1 MALHA
6 VYVPKENSA
15 ALIMQIPLSVLIATK
30 VLTLQQ
36 KDKRF
41 VLLVSRVNIKLLL
54 EKMIVQTVFLEST
67 VAMVYNATVF
77 KRDILLLIA
86 LIALQMMAVPLQS
99 YVRKVIN
106 V

>member
-1 MALHA
+1 M
-6 VYVPKENSA
+6 PEE
-15 ALIMQIPLSVLIATK
+15 M
-30 VLTLQQ
+30 
-36 KDKRF
+36 
-41 VLLVSRVNIKLLL
+41 LLARVVHLFKKCDLK
-54 EKMIVQTVFLEST
+54 KMIVQTVFLEST